1 MIMWGLVLD
10 VVLVILLV
18 ATIIYAIVLNR
29 RLAVLRTDRKD
40 LEEFIQR
47 LNGASQRAEAA
58 LSGIKVTAE
67 QTQRVLNENGERA
80 QALRDELIFLIER
93 GDKVGERL
101 AVSRSVID
109 ETPAPP
115 PAQTPEQSPGPA
127 SERAPERP
135 PVGRAARSTRAA
147 DRDDAPRSQAEE
159 DLLRALRDVR

>member
-18 ATIIYAIVLNR
+18 ATIIYAVVLNR

-93 GDKVGERL
+93 GDKVGEKL

-115 PAQTPEQSPGPA
+115 PAQTPEQSPRPT
-127 SERAPERP
+127 SERAPERA

>member
-1 MIMWGLVLD
+1 M
-10 VVLVILLV
+10 
-18 ATIIYAIVLNR
+18 LNR

-40 LEEFIQR
+40 LEDFIQR

-58 LSGIKVTAE
+58 LSGIKVAAE
-67 QTQRVLNENGERA
+67 QTQRLLNENGERA

-93 GDKVGERL
+93 GDKVGEKL

-109 ETPAPP
+109 ETPVPP
-115 PAQTPEQSPGPA
+115 PAQTLEGAPGTT

-135 PVGRAARSTRAA
+135 SVSRTARSTRGA

>member
-18 ATIIYAIVLNR
+18 ATIIYAVVLNR

-93 GDKVGERL
+93 GDKVGEK
-101 AVSRSVID
+101 
-109 ETPAPP
+109 
-115 PAQTPEQSPGPA
+115 
-127 SERAPERP
+127 
-135 PVGRAARSTRAA
+135 
-147 DRDDAPRSQAEE
+147 
-159 DLLRALRDVR
+159 